1 LPEVIVEAP
10 NEMSISPRAPHTENL
25 ITIENLE
32 TEYPAGNR
40 PVSKIRFDSQE
51 RLQSHNPKKN
61 IVGNSKFS
69 DMNGSKPTRLPDGST
84 NITAYEETVNNTLFT
99 SNNMNTPF
107 NERINFKRPINN
119 TEDSAFLEFKESGIA
134 SANPQ
139 ESLPKA
145 ILANLASLLAKIS
158 NTESKTGKNIKQ
170 DANLHENFKAL
181 QVTTRLACCHP
192 KAKPRR
198 ALGPDRPALPDVSE
212 SFIEVDVYHFRTN
225 SSEKLVGSNYK
236 VTLGRL
242 YTEPC
247 EAVSK
252 QPGGSSSNTL
262 AKSVGSEKMDTE
274 IADVRISGAGDFSAT
289 NIQTNISYSEKS
301 SIFPVERSSGLI
313 GNTNATNVSGSSRGG
328 LSYYSD
334 RSLTDAP
341 MVVCGSVE
349 ANSESQI

>member
-1 LPEVIVEAP
+1 MEAP
-10 NEMSISPRAPHTENL
+10 NEISISPRAPHTENL

-32 TEYPAGNR
+32 TEFPAGNR
-40 PVSKIRFDSQE
+40 PVSKIRFESQE
-51 RLQSHNPKKN
+51 RLQDPNPKKN
-61 IVGNSKFS
+61 NVDNSKIS
-69 DMNGSKPTRLPDGST
+69 DLNGSKPTRLPEGST

-99 SNNMNTPF
+99 SNNINTPF
-107 NERINFKRPINN
+107 NEGINLKRPVNN

-134 SANPQ
+134 TANPQ
-139 ESLPKA
+139 GLLPKA
-145 ILANLASLLAKIS
+145 LLANLACLLAKIS
-158 NTESKTGKNIKQ
+158 NSESKTGKNIKK
-170 DANLHENFKAL
+170 DANLHENLKAL
-181 QVTTRLACCHP
+181 QGTIRLARCHP
-192 KAKPRR
+192 KSKPGP
-198 ALGPDRPALPDVSE
+198 ALRPDRPAVPDVSE

-236 VTLGRL
+236 FTLGRL

-252 QPGGSSSNTL
+252 QPGVSSSNTL

-274 IADVRISGAGDFSAT
+274 IADVRMGGAGDFSPT

-301 SIFPVERSSGLI
+301 SILPIERSSGLME
-313 GNTNATNVSGSSRGG
+313 NTNATNVSGSSRGG
-328 LSYYSD
+328 LSSYSD